1 MFNIGM
7 PELIIIFALALILIG
22 PKQIPQIAKTIGKL
36 IGDLKR
42 SADDIKGEVTKE
54 ILTLKEEVE
63 EEKKTNDGTTSGG

>member
-1 MFNIGM
+1 M